1 MSVFKQSIAFT
12 AFMMLML
19 FGMTLAVTP
28 TADVAMFIADTI
40 TQYAGYAII
49 TFVIAVGA
57 FSIEGM

>member
-1 MSVFKQSIAFT
+1 MKVFKQSVTFT
-12 AFMMLML
+12 VFIMLML
-19 FGMTLAVTP
+19 FGVTLAVTP
-28 TADVAMFIADTI
+28 AADVARLFADTI